1 MAMAFFWSKRA
12 GFGFT
17 SEISKARA
25 ISSMEKNVA
34 VGGDRPAQEGQ
45 VVVQALGD
53 HADKGRHSRFHSAFY
68 REAHL
73 VLGEKKADSHRHKKD
88 ADHADQAVQGTH
100 HFRFGEL
107 YITFGL
113 FRKPG
118 CIGIGADMGET
129 GGTMAAAYKAA
140 GFQIIA
146 GQLGNGIRFPCKQR
160 LIYSNL
166 PQKDNGIRTDL
177 ASVFEFH
184 DIIPHK
190 LGGRD
195 FLPRAVPDTG
205 NLLFRKKGEPVDC
218 LLGTDF
224 LKKCR

>member
-1 MAMAFFWSKRA
+1 
-12 GFGFT
+12 
-17 SEISKARA
+17 
-25 ISSMEKNVA
+25 
-34 VGGDRPAQEGQ
+34 
-45 VVVQALGD
+45 
-53 HADKGRHSRFHSAFY
+53 
-68 REAHL
+68 
-73 VLGEKKADSHRHKKD
+73 
-88 ADHADQAVQGTH
+88 
-100 HFRFGEL
+100 
-107 YITFGL
+107 
-113 FRKPG
+113 
-118 CIGIGADMGET
+118 MGET

-190 LGGRD
+190 LGGWD
-195 FLPRAVPDTG
+195 FLPRTVPDTG

-224 LKKCR
+224 LKNADKRIGGGYDKEKQVGIRPHRDQADGQYDKYQVEEGKGIGFYNLSDCFGRGGIAYVSITIFQTRLHLIGGQADGRIDFPGRDFRQG